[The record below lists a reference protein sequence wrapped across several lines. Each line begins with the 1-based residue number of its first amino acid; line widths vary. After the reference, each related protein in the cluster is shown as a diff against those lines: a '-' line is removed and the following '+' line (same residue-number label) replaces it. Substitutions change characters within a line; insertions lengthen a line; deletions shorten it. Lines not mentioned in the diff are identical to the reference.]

1 MCSSEAR
8 NPDIQIGTS
17 THSFSFSQR
26 CRIKKF
32 GSAFS
37 CLPKKLPMFAGAAIA
52 FCVHTAAAKP
62 NLVQANYVTPQVS
75 QSAVTVSYGREQV
88 AGDVNV
94 VIVGWNDTT
103 ARISSVTDAAGNV
116 YQLAIGPT
124 QVSGTASQSIYYAK
138 NIVGASGGANA
149 VTVKFSTAATFPD
162 VRILE
167 YSGIDP
173 INPVDV
179 VVGTAGAGA
188 TRDSGEVTTE
198 NGSDLLLGA
207 N

>member
-17 THSFSFSQR
+17 THSFSFSQH

-75 QSAVTVSYGREQV
+75 QSAVTVSYGSEQV

-94 VIVGWNDTT
+94 VIVGRNDIGVRRLPDLTRHFGS
-103 ARISSVTDAAGNV
+103 AKAKKTDASPC
-116 YQLAIGPT
+116 LAI
-124 QVSGTASQSIYYAK
+124 
-138 NIVGASGGANA
+138 
-149 VTVKFSTAATFPD
+149 
-162 VRILE
+162 R
-167 YSGIDP
+167 P
-173 INPVDV
+173 IRP
-179 VVGTAGAGA
+179 AMA
-188 TRDSGEVTTE
+188 R
-198 NGSDLLLGA
+198 
-207 N
+207 